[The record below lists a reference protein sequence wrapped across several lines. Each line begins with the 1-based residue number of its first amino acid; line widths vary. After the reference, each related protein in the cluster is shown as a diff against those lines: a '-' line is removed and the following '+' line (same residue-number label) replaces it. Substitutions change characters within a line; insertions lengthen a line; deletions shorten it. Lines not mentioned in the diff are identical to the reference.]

1 MKKRIWVSVMIEC
14 DIEFEATQDN
24 PALDDD
30 AIRAGLKEKLQK
42 AGIAEYSNLEAEQKT
57 LEIKCEECGDW
68 KEIRFIDHEKKD
80 ICIDCSFDLT
90 EAAKDDAEIKHMNRE
105 YERSVL

>member
-1 MKKRIWVSVMIEC
+1 MRKRIWLSVMIEC

-30 AIRAGLKEKLQK
+30 AIRHGLAEKLKE
-42 AGIAEYSNLEAEQKT
+42 AGIVEYSNLEADQKT
-57 LEIKCEECGDW
+57 LEMKCEECGSW
-68 KEIRFIDHEKKD
+68 KEKHRMDAHKPEL
-80 ICIDCSFDLT
+80 CIDCSFDLE
-90 EAAKDDAEIKHMNRE
+90 EAAKDNAEIKHMNRE